1 VYGRNVRKAC
11 DVFGRFLLLVKIL
24 CQIGRFTSFTT
35 ARFIKRALL
44 LPTMESNYNPDALY
58 TIAINN
64 PAPGIECAVAHEI
77 GQLPTTAEVWSARY
91 SDTLATVSYTQCLP
105 GSDAEPSVKEND
117 PVGQLLESY
126 NLDYLVIST
135 EGKSDDPIAGILHGA
150 MGFLANALVEH
161 HAQQEYNGD
170 SSTKHTDYEL
180 EIGVTE
186 LPRQD
191 EQESM
196 PDGGIPAKEEH
207 GVRHRLP
214 ISRFATQKALGR
226 HMAETGIIVHMYMV
240 GRVPPK
246 QINETAARTVIGRI
260 RNWEENHS

>member
-126 NLDYLVIST
+126 NLDYLLFST
-135 EGKSDDPIAGILHGA
+135 EGKRDDPIAGILNGA
-150 MGFLANALVEH
+150 LGFLAMGLVQH
-161 HAQQEYNGD
+161 HQEKAVAGELPIPN
-170 SSTKHTDYEL
+170 TDYHLRVE
-180 EIGVTE
+180 VTE
-186 LPRQD
+186 MPGQRQD
-191 EQESM
+191 EFSYNVNSS
-196 PDGGIPAKEEH
+196 AKDYETH
-207 GVRHRLP
+207 SLVHRMP
-214 ISRFATQKALGR
+214 ISKTVASKALDKV
-226 HMAETGIIVHMYMV
+226 MARKGIESDAPRGGYM
-240 GRVPPK
+240 GGNISE
-246 QINETAARTVIGRI
+246 QTLRI
-260 RNWEENHS
+260 LVKEFSKWGAE